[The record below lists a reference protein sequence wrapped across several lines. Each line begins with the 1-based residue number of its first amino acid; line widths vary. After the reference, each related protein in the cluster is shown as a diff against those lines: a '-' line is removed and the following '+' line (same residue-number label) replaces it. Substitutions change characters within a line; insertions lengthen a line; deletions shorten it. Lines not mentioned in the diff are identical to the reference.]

1 VWCCKAN
8 EKKITLLDW
17 KQNRAN
23 HVYILS
29 STLTAKTIIK
39 PTQTN
44 VSSGNITSI
53 GSGIQENTKNFTKVK
68 DNQFIQL

>member
-1 VWCCKAN
+1 LCGAAKQT
-8 EKKITLLDW
+8 KKLTLLDW
-17 KQNRAN
+17 KQNKAN

-29 STLTAKTIIK
+29 STLTAKVIIK

-44 VSSGNITSI
+44 ASSGNITSI
-53 GSGIQENTKNFTKVK
+53 ESGIQENTRSFTKVE